1 MHAADSIEKI
11 FRLQQ
16 EAFAHFRD
24 VLLRENAALMHRD
37 FQAIDACFAE
47 HAQCVTRL
55 EKLDHEFKAMLARAG
70 ASHAARGVE
79 QVLATL
85 PTSYQSRLQLLW
97 NELLALVTAC
107 QAQNEVNSRLVT
119 ISSLTT
125 EAALRILK
133 GQGSVPPAT
142 YSPDGKVSA
151 HSTQSAIATA

>member
-1 MHAADSIEKI
+1 MHVADSIEKI

-16 EAFAHFRD
+16 EAFADFRD
-24 VLLRENAALMHRD
+24 VLVRENAALTHRN

-55 EKLDHEFKAMLARAG
+55 EKLDHEFKATLARAG
-70 ASHAARGVE
+70 ASHAAKGVE
-79 QVLATL
+79 QVLSTL
-85 PTSYQSRLQLLW
+85 PASYQSRLRSLW
-97 NELLALVTAC
+97 NELLAMVTAC
-107 QAQNEVNSRLVT
+107 QEQNAVNSRLVT

-133 GQGSVPPAT
+133 GQGSMPTST

-151 HSTQSAIATA
+151 HSTQSALATA